1 MKLKPFKTL
10 IVIKLDEYPIAG
22 WGDDGKPIVP
32 QIWHKHKPYGTVEV
46 VGADVKLVKAGDR
59 VVVNPYA
66 IIEMPGEKSMLIKEA
81 DILALIEE
89 EDAIEGEVLNGK
101 QTTKK

>member
-22 WGDDGKPIVP
+22 WADDGKPVVP

-46 VGADVKLVKAGDR
+46 VGEDCELVKVGDR

-66 IIEMPGEKSMLIKEA
+66 IIEMPGEKSMLIKEG

-89 EDAIEGEVLNGK
+89 EDNAEQEA
-101 QTTKK
+101 KK

>member
-22 WGDDGKPIVP
+22 YDDEGKQIVP
-32 QIWHKHKPYGTVEV
+32 QIWHKHKPFGTVEV
-46 VGADVKLVKAGDR
+46 IGTDVKLVKAGDR

-66 IIEMPGEKSMLIKEA
+66 IIEMPGEKSMLIKEG

-89 EDAIEGEVLNGK
+89 ENNGE
-101 QTTKK
+101 QEAKK